1 MSLVYAKDAKPLMR
15 YDVFVNGVVFA
26 IDLSRQYDRDG
37 GMYANVRLSP
47 YGNCW
52 KRRTLMFTNQGSKVI
67 SKKNVAK
74 FYIEKDGKCRAVIG
88 KKEKFLNASDKGAV
102 SNEWQ
107 PYALALK
114 IRTDITEMTVNETE
128 VIE

>member
-1 MSLVYAKDAKPLMR
+1 MSLIYCKDAKPLAR
-15 YDVFVNGVVFA
+15 YDVFVNGVLFA
-26 IDLSRQYDRDG
+26 VDTAKLNRDG
-37 GMYANVRLSP
+37 GVYVNVRLSP

-52 KRRTLMFTNQGSKVI
+52 KSRTLMFKAQGGLVYSA
-67 SKKNVAK
+67 KNVAK

>member
-1 MSLVYAKDAKPLMR
+1 MSLIFCKDAKPLAR
-15 YDVFVNGVVFA
+15 YDVFVDGVLFA
-26 IDLSRQYDRDG
+26 IDTSKTYYDG

-47 YGNCW
+47 KGNCW
-52 KRRTLMFTNQGSKVI
+52 KRRTLMFTNHGMKVV

-74 FYIEKDGKCRAVIG
+74 FYIEKDGLCRAAII

-102 SNEWQ
+102 SNDWQ

-128 VIE
+128 VVGE